1 MYLLA
6 NISPFLGCHHSMIKA
21 LTILLASVWIVHVS
35 SLSECGTLRRPILD
49 DSSRKRLL
57 EHCSAFQ
64 QPQQEQGS
72 NEGDLLTISTA
83 SRRRVAPSRKYV
95 DADDYDYP
103 CYSSLSQDELQIDAL
118 HRSEQEE
125 EESSDVMDDGS
136 IRLTR
141 RSTSTSMQ
149 VQEVQLVNRVKMWPP
164 WPLNLLKKD
173 RRKQTSNDPDHQQPM
188 TTSSTLTAKDIYPSD
203 LALFWV
209 YLRQQTRVG
218 LRQLQEVGSELWFH
232 LPPAAPPLLLW
243 SCWPRKITIPQPT
256 ADGTLLTKRILPIL
270 SNPFARN
277 LALTYIGFAVLSWA
291 HMEVHHKRKLTP
303 LPLTQSYERGISKV
317 FLPPVL
323 PEDVPEFELEP
334 SQTRKDHN
342 DKEEENSEI
351 QKDMVSSLI
360 SPKLN
365 SPKLKQQLAQIYEK
379 RPSITLATT
388 WRKVKRAR
396 VIRRLQAAKIRRLAI
411 FDQLVALQALKRQSA
426 RYRRQKLSSSS
437 GGLQRPGYALVTG
450 ASQGIGRAIAI
461 ELARWEIPLIL
472 VARDVDRLTS
482 LAYDLEACYGVQC
495 CVLQADLTKVDAA
508 EKIYQTTHEAGL
520 PVDILINNAGI
531 AYDGLAVDMDVSM
544 VERMIMLNTMTYAK
558 LSNLYGQDMKRKRRG
573 RILMVSSMSGITSA
587 SPNSAMYGA
596 TKAFEKSLGLSMAKE
611 MEPYGVGV
619 TCLMPGPVVETQFRD
634 RSGTGRALC
643 WYLPYY
649 PKPAQFVAHR
659 GVMSMLDGD
668 TQTIPGWQNRAF
680 VKIFRPIIPQR
691 VEIMAVQAAW
701 SPFKMPFSRFFHKQG
716 DDERDVRQVVLA
728 TEAYEETRMS
738 PPVDFKKRYNLQ
750 LPPRLLKLP
759 EPEPEPEPPQ
769 IHESEPS
776 EAEPKAPVHE
786 DKGSSSNHRV
796 GDPIGHQSMPHG
808 GKTIESEPRDS
819 GNGQRP
825 APAPPVEESRKP
837 PVEPFIRKGVVTER
851 RRVETIEKKQNGAP
865 TSKPGGALGRL
876 EDRKKAAGTEKP
888 SDKPVEKST
897 TRQPATPTWMDNDKW
912 GGLSPRLGSTDDF
925 FERRLRLLNWKGVE
939 ATNDLGW

>member
-1 MYLLA
+1 MVAYT
-6 NISPFLGCHHSMIKA
+6 STFLSCRHSMIKP

-64 QPQQEQGS
+64 QPQKEQGS
-72 NEGDLLTISTA
+72 SEGDLLTIVTA
-83 SRRRVAPSRKYV
+83 SRWRVALRRKYL
-95 DADDYDYP
+95 DADDYDDPYF
-103 CYSSLSQDELQIDAL
+103 SNLSQDELQIDAL

-125 EESSDVMDDGS
+125 DSSDVMDGS
-136 IRLTR
+136 ISPTR
-141 RSTSTSMQ
+141 RPTSTSMQ
-149 VQEVQLVNRVKMWPP
+149 VQVQLANRVKMWPP

-188 TTSSTLTAKDIYPSD
+188 TTSTLTAKNTYPSAG
-203 LALFWV
+203 ALFWV

-218 LRQLQEVGSELWFH
+218 LRQLQEVGSQLWFH
-232 LPPAAPPLLLW
+232 LPPAAPPLILW
-243 SCWPRKITIPQPT
+243 SCLPRKITIPQP
-256 ADGTLLTKRILPIL
+256 ADGTLLTKRILPIW

-291 HMEVHHKRKLTP
+291 HMEVHHKRQLTP

-323 PEDVPEFELEP
+323 PEDVPESELEALNHMIMKH
-334 SQTRKDHN
+334 SQAPKDHN
-342 DKEEENSEI
+342 DEEEEDSET
-351 QKDMVSSLI
+351 QNDMLSLV
-360 SPKLN
+360 

-379 RPSITLATT
+379 RPSTTLATT
-388 WRKVKRAR
+388 WRKLQRVRA
-396 VIRRLQAAKIRRLAI
+396 IRRLEAARIRRLNI
-411 FDQLVALQALKRQSA
+411 FDELVALQALKRQSA
-426 RYRRQKLSSSS
+426 RYRRQQLSSS
-437 GGLQRPGYALVTG
+437 GKQQPGYALVTG

-495 CVLQADLTKVDAA
+495 CVLQADLAKVDAA
-508 EKIYQTTHEAGL
+508 EKIYQTTREAGL

-544 VERMIMLNTMTYAK
+544 VERMIMLNAMTYAK
-558 LSNLYGQDMKRKRRG
+558 LSKLYGQDMKRNRRG

-634 RSGTGRALC
+634 RSGTGKALC

-649 PKPAQFVAHR
+649 PRPAQFVAHR

-668 TQTIPGWQNRAF
+668 TQAIPGWQNRAF

-701 SPFKMPFSRFFHKQG
+701 SPFKMPLSRFFHKQG
-716 DDERDVRQVVLA
+716 DDERDVLQVPA

-738 PPVDFKKRYNLQ
+738 PPADLKKRYKLQ

-769 IHESEPS
+769 MHESEAS
-776 EAEPKAPVHE
+776 EAEPKPPVHKDE
-786 DKGSSSNHRV
+786 GSSSNHSV
-796 GDPIGHQSMPHG
+796 GDPIGHQSIPHG
-808 GKTIESEPRDS
+808 GKTMESEPRDS
-819 GNGQRP
+819 GNGQKLAL
-825 APAPPVEESRKP
+825 APHVEESQTQ
-837 PVEPFIRKGVVTER
+837 PVEPSIKEGVVTEK
-851 RRVETIEKKQNGAP
+851 RVETIEKKQNSVP
-865 TSKPGGALGRL
+865 TSKPDVAPGRV
-876 EDRKKAAGTEKP
+876 DDKKEAAETEKP
-888 SDKPVEKST
+888 CDKPVEKST
-897 TRQPATPTWMDNDKW
+897 TRRPAIRTRMDNDKW

-925 FERRLRLLNWKGVE
+925 FERRLRLLNRKGVE
-939 ATNDLGW
+939 ATNDLDWQFLA